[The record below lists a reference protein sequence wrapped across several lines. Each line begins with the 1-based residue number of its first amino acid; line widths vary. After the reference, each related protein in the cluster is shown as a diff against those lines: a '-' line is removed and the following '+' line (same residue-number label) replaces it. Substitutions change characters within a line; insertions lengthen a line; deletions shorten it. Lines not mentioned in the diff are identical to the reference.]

1 MTDQASMEP
10 AGSVAGDRELA
21 KKADLSRQ
29 ISGDEASDL
38 EVVEQAV
45 NTAVNV
51 AVNVSGAAQ
60 GIAADLLRSF
70 VERIE
75 RLNDEKAALAADS
88 REVYSEA
95 KSNGFDTKAI
105 RKVVKLRAMERAD
118 REEQEAILDL
128 YRSAL
133 GL

>member
-1 MTDQASMEP
+1 MTDQTSMEP

-21 KKADLSRQ
+21 EAPGTDVAALAA
-29 ISGDEASDL
+29 SGE
-38 EVVEQAV
+38 
-45 NTAVNV
+45 
-51 AVNVSGAAQ
+51 
-60 GIAADLLRSF
+60 IAADRLRSF

-88 REVYSEA
+88 REVYAEA